1 MSELSTRLHLRRKEL
16 GLSQEELAQRMGY
29 RSKSSI
35 TKLEKGINDLPQ
47 SKVEELAAA
56 LETTPAYL
64 LGLDGKNA
72 RRIYKRDH
80 KNHSSPNSARTES
93 VCAGALGVQ
102 LAGDAFYFGKLV
114 QKPTIGDPGR
124 PVTAEDIPLSCRLM
138 TFTSALSLCLFLAI
152 RLMGVLL
159 W

>member
-1 MSELSTRLHLRRKEL
+1 M
-16 GLSQEELAQRMGY
+16 
-29 RSKSSI
+29 I
-35 TKLEKGINDLPQ
+35 
-47 SKVEELAAA
+47 AAS
-56 LETTPAYL
+56 YL

-124 PVTAEDIPLSCRLM
+124 PVTAEDIRAILPIDDLHFRIEPVLVFQPMRL
-138 TFTSALSLCLFLAI
+138 T
-152 RLMGVLL
+152 GVLIMVKKSADGGDVSTGAGTPGGSRAGGFFGEP
-159 W
+159 